1 MDSGQRITLQEAAAR
16 LDVHYMT
23 AYRYVRTGR
32 LPARQEGMRWTV
44 AVSDLEALQHASRRP
59 RGAARAANQTQ
70 LINRLVAG
78 DEPGAWAVINAA
90 LTSGM
95 LARDIHVD
103 LLAGSLRTIG
113 EQWACGDLTVADEH
127 RAFTV
132 AARIIGRLGPLFAQ
146 RGRKR
151 GTILVGTAAADPH
164 ALPSAILADVLRGVR
179 FEVIDLG
186 ANTPPESF
194 AQSAR
199 RLDRLVAVLVGAT
212 TKRHA
217 KAMATAVA
225 AIRAVRPDTPIL
237 VGGAAVTGETAASHV
252 GADGWSGHDA
262 RHAVAAVEALLH

>member
-1 MDSGQRITLQEAAAR
+1 MDRGQRITLQEAAAL

-32 LPARQEGMRWTV
+32 LPARQEGMRWTI
-44 AVSDLEALQHASRRP
+44 AVSDLEALQHGGRRP
-59 RGAARAANQTQ
+59 RGVARAANQTQ
-70 LINRLVAG
+70 LIDRLVVG

-95 LARDIHVD
+95 LARDVHVD

-113 EQWACGDLTVADEH
+113 EQWASGDLTVADEH
-127 RAFTV
+127 RASTV

-151 GTILVGTAAADPH
+151 GTILLGTVAGDGH
-164 ALPSAILADVLRGVR
+164 ALPSAILADVLRGTR

-186 ANTPPESF
+186 ANTPAESF

-199 RLDRLVAVLVGAT
+199 RPDRLVAVLVGAT
-212 TKRHA
+212 TTGRPKAVTHA
-217 KAMATAVA
+217 VD
-225 AIRAVRPDTPIL
+225 AIRIARPDTPIL
-237 VGGAAVTGETAASHV
+237 VGGAAVADERVASRL

-262 RHAVAAVEALLH
+262 RRAAAAVETLLR